1 MGRVEGK
8 VAVVTGSALGL
19 GKATCQVLAKE
30 GVTVAVTDIRPEE
43 GQQLAQ
49 EIESSG
55 GAARFWELDT
65 SSEDQV
71 KQVFAEVRN
80 TFGKI
85 DILVN
90 NAGISGAN
98 KPTHELT

>member
-8 VAVVTGSALGL
+8 VAVVTGGALGL

-30 GVTVAVTDIRPEE
+30 GATVAVTDTRREE

-55 GAARFWELDT
+55 GAARFWE
-65 SSEDQV
+65 
-71 KQVFAEVRN
+71 
-80 TFGKI
+80 
-85 DILVN
+85 
-90 NAGISGAN
+90 
-98 KPTHELT
+98 